1 MKRKLLTATMVL
13 TLLVGSC
20 GKSDDNS
27 SDTSDNKAPIK
38 KIKEVNISY
47 IESKYDRYLDVLTYP
62 YFDEKLENVY
72 TLKSGKVAY
81 QYDEAGKITKV
92 VESYSGRED
101 RVKDFSYGENKMI
114 FTLKNDE
121 GKVVS
126 HEIPLDK
133 NGNVKDE
140 RIVFDNQA
148 QLIRYRDEKISWE
161 GGNLI
166 KVEREN
172 QYEEKKQVIECH
184 LSYYADKPNKNN
196 FRIWRVEGDVALNY
210 GLYFD
215 TDVPF
220 PLGVP
225 TKNLVKSLS
234 FTIDKEEN
242 SDFNYSYTYDSDGYV
257 TTIAEQT
264 YIKDNNTQTTIL
276 TNDQYNWADLHD
288 FIERIQSG
296 TEKNFSYKLISDT
309 NGKYVFEILQ
319 LIKVTKDTNG
329 KPIDLTVEKVYHH
342 TIHYT
347 ENNGV
352 RTNQNLELKIM
363 LNERKTASYQ
373 ITY

>member
-1 MKRKLLTATMVL
+1 MKIQLI
-13 TLLVGSC
+13 
-20 GKSDDNS
+20 
-27 SDTSDNKAPIK
+27 SDTHG
-38 KIKEVNISY
+38 
-47 IESKYDRYLDVLTYP
+47 YLNRFMPHPD
-62 YFDEKLENVY
+62 
-72 TLKSGKVAY
+72 A
-81 QYDEAGKITKV
+81 
-92 VESYSGRED
+92 
-101 RVKDFSYGENKMI
+101 
-114 FTLKNDE
+114 
-121 GKVVS
+121 
-126 HEIPLDK
+126 
-133 NGNVKDE
+133 
-140 RIVFDNQA
+140 
-148 QLIRYRDEKISWE
+148 
-161 GGNLI
+161 NLI
-166 KVEREN
+166 
-172 QYEEKKQVIECH
+172 IH
-184 LSYYADKPNKNN
+184 AGDFTIHHDKACQQI
-196 FRIWRVEGDVALNY
+196 RH
-210 GLYFD
+210 

-276 TNDQYNWADLHD
+276 TNDQYNWADLHG

-319 LIKVTKDTNG
+319 LIKVTKDTND